1 MQGNLAKKTIVRTLK
16 MKDGTEKVLNKTL
29 EKRFELWK
37 KTQKLINQYQIYMQ
51 IIESFDPDH
60 AQLDEIL
67 Q

>member
-1 MQGNLAKKTIVRTLK
+1 